1 MEWKK
6 VHVFWEE
13 MLAGTAHG
21 KSHLNNEV
29 FNFTD
34 INVSVLPNE
43 IILDDFFFFSSGNP
57 HIVHFW
63 VLEIGAEQKKDQAA
77 DCVRESS
84 ISIIN

>member
-1 MEWKK
+1 M
-6 VHVFWEE
+6 FWEE

-43 IILDDFFFFSSGNP
+43 IMLDDF
-57 HIVHFW
+57 
-63 VLEIGAEQKKDQAA
+63 LALTTLLL
-77 DCVRESS
+77 S
-84 ISIIN
+84 ISGY